1 MDLCGLEDD
10 LLRKI
15 FLVLLSV
22 SVLRLPRSNYYRGHF
37 RDKDLRVLPPHLMLG
52 MACKR
57 LRALFRMQQIE
68 EHVMPLLRTIRYDFF
83 RGVAVTA
90 AHAVGTRP
98 HAQILLTARLHMN
111 AQWLRVVTTVNDD
124 EFGHMLSLV
133 VTAGN
138 TNDLR
143 RQRIHVRI
151 DISRIST
158 LASTPAADRQQFLA
172 IECLVAFQEIF
183 ARILRRR
190 RRVYTQECCLF
201 LL

>member
-1 MDLCGLEDD
+1 MDLCGLTDD

-22 SVLRLPRSNYYRGHF
+22 SVLRLPPRNHVRNHF
-37 RDKDLRVLPPHLMLG
+37 RVLPPHMMLG

-57 LRALFRMQQIE
+57 LRALYRMQEIR

-83 RGVAVTA
+83 RRVAVAA
-90 AHAVGTRP
+90 AHAVGTTP
-98 HAQILLTARLHMN
+98 HPQILLKARLYMN
-111 AQWLRVVTTVNDD
+111 DEWLRVVTTVNDD
-124 EFGHMLSLV
+124 EFGHMLNLV

-158 LASTPAADRQQFLA
+158 LASTPAADRKQFLA
-172 IECLVAFQEIF
+172 MECLVALQEIF

-190 RRVYTQECCLF
+190 RVVYTQECCLF

>member
-1 MDLCGLEDD
+1 MDLCGLTDD

-15 FLVLLSV
+15 FHVLLCV
-22 SVLRLPRSNYYRGHF
+22 SVLRLPRNHF
-37 RDKDLRVLPPHLMLG
+37 RNKDLRVLPADLKLG

-57 LRALFRMQQIE
+57 LRALFPMQEIR

-111 AQWLRVVTTVNDD
+111 DQWLRVVTTVNDD

-133 VTAGN
+133 VTTGN

-151 DISRIST
+151 DISRTST
-158 LASTPAADRQQFLA
+158 LASTPTADRKQFLA
-172 IECLVAFQEIF
+172 IECLVALQEIF

-190 RRVYTQECCLF
+190 QVVYIQEYCFF